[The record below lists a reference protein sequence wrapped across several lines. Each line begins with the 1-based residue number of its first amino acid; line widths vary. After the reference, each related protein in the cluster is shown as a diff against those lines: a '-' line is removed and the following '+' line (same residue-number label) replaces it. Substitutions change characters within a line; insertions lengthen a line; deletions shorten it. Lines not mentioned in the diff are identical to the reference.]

1 MTIGLYGDLDSRV
14 SRKGTL
20 RGNKKLLREGDSLQK
35 NRIEIVRIT
44 GLPVLS
50 MGPTF
55 VHGFT
60 YCDYPG

>member
-1 MTIGLYGDLDSRV
+1 MEISIVESPARGLCGEKRSFCG
-14 SRKGTL
+14 KE
-20 RGNKKLLREGDSLQK
+20 NSLQK